1 MAKTCTA
8 GLLVGKRGVLKPVQ
22 NGEGRRESY
31 REHIRWVFLGLAGNF
46 VAMTLTRSP
55 IGNNTLSE
63 RPADGNQGKKAKLF
77 FHGCDSPPREEMS
90 KKM

>member
-22 NGEGRRESY
+22 NGEGRRKSY
-31 REHIRWVFLGLAGNF
+31 REHIRCVFLGLAGNF
-46 VAMTLTRSP
+46 VAMTLRRSP
-55 IGNNTLSE
+55 IWNSTLSE
-63 RPADGNQGKKAKLF
+63 RPPDGNQGKKANLF